1 MKGWFQETLPGALED
16 VDEIAIL
23 HVDADWYES
32 VSLVLET
39 LYERVVPGG
48 IVVIDD
54 FKVWQGARDAT
65 LEFRRRQDVSSPMRE
80 GHFWRKQ

>member
-1 MKGWFQETLPGALED
+1 M
-16 VDEIAIL
+16 
-23 HVDADWYES
+23 
-32 VSLVLET
+32 SLVLET

-54 FKVWQGARDAT
+54 FKVWQGARNAT